1 MAMRAGV
8 AVALRVGAAVA
19 GAIGLG
25 LIFGHPAWWVI
36 GVLLAL
42 VGWHSYH
49 VVRFERWLRG
59 PRSRRPPDVSGI
71 WGTIHAHVY
80 RIRRRNR
87 QRKKRLTRLLKE
99 FRKSTAAMP
108 DAGVVL
114 NPTNEITWINAAA
127 ERLLGFSKVDRGRR
141 IDNLIRD
148 PNFVRYLRSHERSGA
163 VQIDSPADPE
173 RRLAIQVIPYGEKQ
187 QLLLAKDI
195 TREQRLEKVRRDF
208 VGNASHELRSPL
220 TVISGYLDSLGED
233 ADLPDSWRAPVA
245 EMTQQAARM
254 QRIIEDLLTLSRL
267 EAAEPE
273 ARRDAVDVG
282 GMLAV
287 IRKDLLAV
295 RPRPEDITLSLES
308 RDGLLGCE
316 PELYSAAYNL
326 VSNAV
331 KYTPEDGR
339 VAIRWYVDETGGH
352 LEITDT
358 GIGIPEEA
366 IPRLTERFY
375 RVDKGRDRARG
386 GTGLGLAIVKHVL
399 NRHGARLD
407 IVSELGSGST
417 FACHFPPARIH
428 AVEAECGEND
438 TPMAGSIGGG

>member
-1 MAMRAGV
+1 MAMMVRV
-8 AVALRVGAAVA
+8 AAAVA
-19 GAIGLG
+19 TAVGLG
-25 LIFGHPAWWVI
+25 LIFGHTAWWVI
-36 GVLLAL
+36 GALAL
-42 VGWHSYH
+42 LLGWHSYH
-49 VVRFERWLRG
+49 LVRFEQWLRG
-59 PRSRRPPDVSGI
+59 PRSRRPPDVPGI

-87 QRKKRLTRLLKE
+87 QRKKRLTLLLKE
-99 FRKSTAAMP
+99 FRKSTEAMP

-148 PNFVRYLRSHERSGA
+148 PNFVRYLRTDDRAGA
-163 VQIDSPADPE
+163 VQIDSPADPD
-173 RRLAIQVIPYGEKQ
+173 RRLSIQVIPYGENQ

-195 TREQRLEKVRRDF
+195 TRERRLEKVRRDF

-220 TVISGYLDSLGED
+220 TVISGYLDSLGDD
-233 ADLPDSWRAPVA
+233 ADLPEFWRAPVA

-267 EAAEPE
+267 EVAEPE
-273 ARRDAVDVG
+273 ARRDTVDMG

-287 IRKDLLAV
+287 IRKDLLAMS
-295 RPRPEDITLSLES
+295 PRPEEITLDLET
-308 RDGLLGCE
+308 RDGLLGSE
-316 PELYSAAYNL
+316 PELYSAACNL
-326 VSNAV
+326 ISNAV
-331 KYTPEDGR
+331 KYTPESGR
-339 VAIRWYVDETGGH
+339 VSIRWFVDEAGGH
-352 LEITDT
+352 LEVTDT
-358 GIGIPEEA
+358 GVGIPEEA

-407 IVSELGSGST
+407 IASELGSGST
-417 FACHFPPARIH
+417 FTCHFPPARIDP
-428 AVEAECGEND
+428 VDGECGEKD
-438 TPMAGSIGGG
+438 TVYAGTAGGR

>member
-1 MAMRAGV
+1 MRVGWAV
-8 AVALRVGAAVA
+8 AVRLAAAVA

-25 LIFGHPAWWVI
+25 LVFGHPAWWVI
-36 GVLLAL
+36 GVLGVLL
-42 VGWHSYH
+42 GWHSYH

-59 PRSRRPPDVSGI
+59 PRSRRPPDVPGI

-114 NPTNEITWINAAA
+114 NATNEITWINTAA

-148 PNFVRYLRSHERSGA
+148 PNFVRYLRTEDRSGA

-173 RRLAIQVIPYGEKQ
+173 RRLSVRVIPYGEDQ
-187 QLLLAKDI
+187 QLMLAKDI
-195 TREQRLEKVRRDF
+195 TRERRLEKVRRDF

-220 TVISGYLDSLGED
+220 TVISGYLDSLGD
-233 ADLPDSWRAPVA
+233 DPDLPESWRSPVA

-267 EAAEPE
+267 EVAEPE
-273 ARRDAVDVG
+273 ARRDSVDVG

-295 RPRPEDITLSLES
+295 RPRPEEITLELES
-308 RDGLLGCE
+308 RDALLGSE

-331 KYTPEDGR
+331 KYTPEEGR
-339 VAIRWYVDETGGH
+339 VTIRWFVDEDGGH
-352 LEITDT
+352 LEISDT

-375 RVDKGRDRARG
+375 RVDKGRDRGRG

-399 NRHGARLD
+399 NRHGARLE
-407 IVSELGSGST
+407 IVSELGAGST
-417 FACHFPPARIH
+417 FTCHFPSARVDPAKT
-428 AVEAECGEND
+428 ECGEKA
-438 TPMAGSIGGG
+438 TSLAGSAAGR